1 LAWAEQ
7 VTDAADGTLTL
18 KDVKVLTPAEP
29 ARELVAG
36 LDLEIAAGERLLV
49 VGRSGVC
56 AG

>member
-1 LAWAEQ
+1 M
-7 VTDAADGTLTL
+7 TDAADGTLTL